1 MKGKTE
7 MGARHKTELVVATVL
22 LVILC
27 FSSSG
32 TSAENKA
39 RFTATSSASSASS
52 NASATS
58 RDTSTK
64 SIAHVYQCTLDGQRA
79 FSDQPCGTDSKARD
93 IAAPNRMDASELGDA
108 AHHERAAAARV
119 TRRVDRDAAFDSNA
133 DKTNADKN
141 SRCATI
147 ANDKERITARMR
159 AGYSGK
165 EGERLR
171 DRLRKVDSD
180 YFELRCSRYR

>member
-1 MKGKTE
+1 MNGKTE
-7 MGARHKTELVVATVL
+7 IGTRHQIALVVATAL
-22 LVILC
+22 LVISC

-32 TSAENKA
+32 AYAENKA

-52 NASATS
+52 NASTAS

-93 IAAPNRMDASELGDA
+93 IDAPNRMDASDLGDA
-108 AHHERAAAARV
+108 AHTERASAARV
-119 TRRVDRDAAFDSNA
+119 TRRVNRNGAFDANA
-133 DKTNADKN
+133 DKK
-141 SRCATI
+141 SRCAKIGT
-147 ANDKERITARMR
+147 DKEHIMARMR
-159 AGYSGK
+159 TGYSGK

-171 DRLRKVDSD
+171 DRLRKLDSD
-180 YFELRCSRYR
+180 DFELRCSRYR